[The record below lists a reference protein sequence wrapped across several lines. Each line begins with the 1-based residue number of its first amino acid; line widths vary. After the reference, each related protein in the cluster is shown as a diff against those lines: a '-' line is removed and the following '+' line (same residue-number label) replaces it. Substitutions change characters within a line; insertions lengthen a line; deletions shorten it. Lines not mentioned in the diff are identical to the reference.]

1 MLAIAI
7 VARYALHLA
16 GAWRRTYVI
25 SAAIALYLNTFV
37 LVVQSFEKVPAL
49 KAMAPTQKEPPFL
62 VAQLAVLALFVV
74 LTIFAAKR
82 FRSDPASL
90 QLGRLARRPSRAVL

>member
-1 MLAIAI
+1 
-7 VARYALHLA
+7 
-16 GAWRRTYVI
+16 VI
-25 SAAIALYLNTFV
+25 SAAIALYFNVFV

-49 KAMAPTQKEPPFL
+49 KAMAPTQKEPPFV

-82 FRSDPASL
+82 FRSEPVPA
-90 QLGRLARRPSRAVL
+90 ARSAGKAV